1 MEIGFND
8 SYKSDGFVEGIEFV
22 NELLKPY
29 NLKIKETFI
38 EDDNVIDE
46 FMWKIEV
53 EEIDEKS

>member
-8 SYKSDGFVEGIEFV
+8 SYKSDGFLEGIEFV

-38 EDDNVIDE
+38 EDDNGIDE

-53 EEIDEKS
+53 EEIDEKI

>member
-1 MEIGFND
+1 MEVGFND
-8 SYKSDGFVEGIEFV
+8 SYKSDGFLEGIEFV

-38 EDDNVIDE
+38 EEDNGIDE

-53 EEIDEKS
+53 EEIDEKN

>member
-1 MEIGFND
+1 MIIGFND

-38 EDDNVIDE
+38 EDDNGIDE
-46 FMWKIEV
+46 FMW
-53 EEIDEKS
+53 EIAILKRV

>member
-38 EDDNVIDE
+38 EDDNGIDE

>member
-1 MEIGFND
+1 MEVGFND

-22 NELLKPY
+22 NELLKHY

-38 EDDNVIDE
+38 EDDNGIDE

>member
-1 MEIGFND
+1 MEVGFND

-38 EDDNVIDE
+38 EDDNGIDE

>member
-8 SYKSDGFVEGIEFV
+8 SYKSDGFLEGIEFV

-38 EDDNVIDE
+38 EDDNGIDE

-53 EEIDEKS
+53 EEIDEKN

>member
-1 MEIGFND
+1 MEVGFND

-38 EDDNVIDE
+38 EDDNGIDE
-46 FMWKIEV
+46 FMWKIEG
-53 EEIDEKS
+53 EEIDEKN

>member
-8 SYKSDGFVEGIEFV
+8 SYESDGFLEGIEFV
-22 NELLKPY
+22 NKLLKPY

-38 EDDNVIDE
+38 EEDNGIDE

-53 EEIDEKS
+53 EEIDEKN

>member
-38 EDDNVIDE
+38 EDDNGIDE

-53 EEIDEKS
+53 EEIDEKN

>member
-1 MEIGFND
+1 MEVGFND

-38 EDDNVIDE
+38 EDDNGIDE
-46 FMWKIEV
+46 FMWKNEV

>member
-8 SYKSDGFVEGIEFV
+8 SYESDGFLEGIEFV

-38 EDDNVIDE
+38 EDDNGIDE

-53 EEIDEKS
+53 EEIDEKN

>member
-8 SYKSDGFVEGIEFV
+8 SYMSDGFVEGIEFV
-22 NELLKPY
+22 NKLLKPY

-38 EDDNVIDE
+38 EDDNGIDE

-53 EEIDEKS
+53 EEIDEKN

>member
-38 EDDNVIDE
+38 EDDNGIDG

>member
-1 MEIGFND
+1 MEVGFND

-38 EDDNVIDE
+38 EDDNGIDE

-53 EEIDEKS
+53 EEIDEKN

>member
-8 SYKSDGFVEGIEFV
+8 SYSSDGFLEGIEFV
-22 NELLKPY
+22 NKLLKPY

-38 EDDNVIDE
+38 EDDNGIDE

-53 EEIDEKS
+53 EEIDEKN

>member
-1 MEIGFND
+1 MEVGFND
-8 SYKSDGFVEGIEFV
+8 SYKSDGFVEWIEFV

-38 EDDNVIDE
+38 EDDNGIDE

-53 EEIDEKS
+53 EEIDEKN

>member
-8 SYKSDGFVEGIEFV
+8 SYMSDGFLEGIEFV
-22 NELLKPY
+22 NKLLKPY

-38 EDDNVIDE
+38 EDDNGIDE

-53 EEIDEKS
+53 EEIDEKN